1 MAPAPER
8 ARASPSRPVFA
19 AAATLCAS
27 SCNPIAPSVACALV
41 FALRSVI
48 AAISRRTSS
57 TMACSRSLWRRC
69 RKRSTRWS
77 SSYLHV
83 FLRHW
88 LNHQRGPS
96 SVRFGALS
104 ALHCRGVR
112 TSLFQTILRAQGS
125 AAGAAALK
133 SGDAVRWW
141 LLSIALATR
150 GRAGAADP
158 PLKSFSL
165 LGFSRF
171 WGFGV
176 GEKRVKFADAFWR
189 SLLGVFWSIFGQFF
203 IIFWYCPRV
212 KIV

>member
-1 MAPAPER
+1 MFLSRSFTLAYCIPPAKWGSIRQTKLSIFGLKCCCGRHNLHWKKQVIIIISEVNLHQER
-8 ARASPSRPVFA
+8 FLSDCGPPS
-19 AAATLCAS
+19 AS
-27 SCNPIAPSVACALV
+27 SHSFP
-41 FALRSVI
+41 
-48 AAISRRTSS
+48 
-57 TMACSRSLWRRC
+57 
-69 RKRSTRWS
+69 
-77 SSYLHV
+77 
-83 FLRHW
+83 
-88 LNHQRGPS
+88 
-96 SVRFGALS
+96 
-104 ALHCRGVR
+104 
-112 TSLFQTILRAQGS
+112 GS

-189 SLLGVFWSIFGQFF
+189 SSLGVFWSVFGQFF

>member
-1 MAPAPER
+1 MG
-8 ARASPSRPVFA
+8 
-19 AAATLCAS
+19 
-27 SCNPIAPSVACALV
+27 NVA
-41 FALRSVI
+41 
-48 AAISRRTSS
+48 
-57 TMACSRSLWRRC
+57 
-69 RKRSTRWS
+69 
-77 SSYLHV
+77 H
-83 FLRHW
+83 
-88 LNHQRGPS
+88 
-96 SVRFGALS
+96 ALS
-104 ALHCRGVR
+104 
-112 TSLFQTILRAQGS
+112 SFPLFLGS

-176 GEKRVKFADAFWR
+176 GEKRVKFADAFWK
-189 SLLGVFWSIFGQFF
+189 SLLGVFWSVFGQFF

>member
-1 MAPAPER
+1 MPICL
-8 ARASPSRPVFA
+8 AS
-19 AAATLCAS
+19 L
-27 SCNPIAPSVACALV
+27 PILP
-41 FALRSVI
+41 
-48 AAISRRTSS
+48 
-57 TMACSRSLWRRC
+57 
-69 RKRSTRWS
+69 
-77 SSYLHV
+77 
-83 FLRHW
+83 
-88 LNHQRGPS
+88 
-96 SVRFGALS
+96 
-104 ALHCRGVR
+104 
-112 TSLFQTILRAQGS
+112 GS

-133 SGDAVRWW
+133 SGDAVWWW

-158 PLKSFSL
+158 PLKSLSL

-203 IIFWYCPRV
+203 IIVWYCPRV